1 MATAVVADE
10 VDDIQRVLKEWSDDR
25 KLQLVRLLH
34 HHLLLFLGTPLL
46 WSLTPAGRQILT
58 TGGTGFAPRDITPE
72 ATKGKPPLP
81 HRTSA
86 AVM

>member
-1 MATAVVADE
+1 MTVSCSSYVFITTTSSA
-10 VDDIQRVLKEWSDDR
+10 
-25 KLQLVRLLH
+25 LH
-34 HHLLLFLGTPLL
+34 STSG
-46 WSLTPAGRQILT
+46 SLTPAVRQILT